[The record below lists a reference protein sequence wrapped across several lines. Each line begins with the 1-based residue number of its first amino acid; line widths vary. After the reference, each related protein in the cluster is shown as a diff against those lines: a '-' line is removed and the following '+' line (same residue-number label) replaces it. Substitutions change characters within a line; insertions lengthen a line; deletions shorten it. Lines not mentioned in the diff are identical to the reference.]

1 MGTMKSHD
9 NTYVSIIANILRSVQ
24 TLRPDVITPRQTRLT
39 IKRVEDRFALEGLSF
54 LTKTL
59 PRLGKALDK
68 CLAGHESFNCI
79 GFRKIPNTKLPKLF
93 GEFLERILDKDGV
106 VLQDPCVY
114 SIRCVRDLCYV
125 FYKLETGYSQQQ
137 QDNVVSQFV
146 KTEADIRPYHETFI
160 KIKEMLDLY
169 SQTYPLDPSKGNP
182 STTKPSPSQEGLGP
196 LNKEVT
202 EKAQT
207 CIFPELNLWGHV
219 HEFVRPASTVEVLRK
234 ARRLLAK
241 VFARF
246 DPYEIVPKHG
256 PGAVASKE
264 VLWQK
269 FTFTNVPHRTTA
281 CYPLDAFF
289 FASLGHICD
298 DAAGLDAID
307 TSTEPLARVLLVNKD
322 SRGPRLI
329 SCEPLALQW
338 IQQGL
343 GRAIMRHV
351 ELHPLTRYNVHFTD
365 QGPNQRGAIQGSK
378 LGRYAT
384 LDLKD
389 ASDRVTLGLV
399 NCLFPEHVLTCLL
412 ATRSVATKL
421 PNGEE
426 IKLCKFAPMGSAL
439 CFPILAL
446 TVWSLLT
453 AATEDTDA
461 QKSILVYGD
470 DVIVQNANALH
481 AINVLESFGLAINHD
496 KSCFKGFFRESCG
509 ADAYKGI
516 VVTPVRFR
524 TLWSSTPSPSVF
536 TSYLAYA
543 NSLYDRG
550 YYVAY
555 EAIAHDLYR
564 LYGSMPQVS
573 KDQEKDTSVSILGL
587 RSVPSEWRQ
596 PQARFNIHLQ
606 KMEYNLL
613 DVTARVIKK
622 KMNGW
627 KMLLRYFT
635 DGHRTDTIQLLARQ
649 LRPRSD
655 EEGDTTEGSNR
666 FTPIT
671 PFDASL
677 YTKRGTVCL
686 VRRWR

>member
-1 MGTMKSHD
+1 MKSHD

-39 IKRVEDRFALEGLSF
+39 IKRVEARFALEGLSF

-59 PRLGKALDK
+59 PRLGKTLDK
-68 CLAGHESFNCI
+68 CLAGHGSFNCI
-79 GFRKIPNTKLPKLF
+79 GFRKIPGTKLPKFL
-93 GEFLERILDKDGV
+93 GEFLERILDKDGS

-137 QDNVVSQFV
+137 QDGVINQFI
-146 KTEADIRPYHETFI
+146 KTEIDIRPYHETFT
-160 KIKEMLDLY
+160 KIKEMCNLY
-169 SQTYPLDPSKGNP
+169 VAFNPLDHQNVNP
-182 STTKPSPSQEGLGP
+182 PTNGATTSQEVVEP
-196 LNKEVT
+196 LNKEVG
-202 EKAQT
+202 ERLPK
-207 CIFPELNLWGHV
+207 CIYPEENLWKYI
-219 HEFVRPASTVEVLRK
+219 ETVVQPSLLVGVLRK
-234 ARRLLAK
+234 ARHLLAK
-241 VFARF
+241 VFVNF

-269 FTFTNVPHRTTA
+269 FTFSNVPHRTTEH
-281 CYPLDAFF
+281 YPLDAYFY
-289 FASLGHICD
+289 ASLGHVCD
-298 DAAGLDAID
+298 DLAGLQAIE
-307 TSTEPLARVLLVNKD
+307 TEKEPSARVLLVNKD

-343 GRAIMRHV
+343 GRAIMRQV
-351 ELHPLTRYNVHFTD
+351 EMHPLTRYNVHFTD
-365 QGPNQRGAIQGSK
+365 QGPNQRGALQGSK
-378 LGRYAT
+378 RGEYAT

-399 NCLFPEHVLTCLL
+399 NCLFPEHVLKCLM

-421 PNGEE
+421 PTGRELT
-426 IKLCKFAPMGSAL
+426 LCKFAPMGSAL

-446 TVWSLLT
+446 TVWSLLA

-461 QKSILVYGD
+461 RESILVYGD
-470 DVIVQNANALH
+470 DVIVQNAHALH
-481 AINVLESFGLAINHD
+481 AISILESFGLAINRD

-509 ADAYKGI
+509 ADAYKGHL
-516 VVTPVRFR
+516 VTPVRMR
-524 TLWSSTPSPSVF
+524 TLWSSTPSPSVI

-543 NSLYDRG
+543 NALYDRG
-550 YYVAY
+550 YYIAY
-555 EAIAHDLYR
+555 EAIAKDLYQI
-564 LYGSMPQVS
+564 YGSLPQVT
-573 KDQEKDTSVSILGL
+573 KDQEKSTVIGTLGL
-587 RSVPSEWRQ
+587 RDVPSEWRQ
-596 PQARFNIHLQ
+596 PQSRFNIRLQ
-606 KMEYNLL
+606 KVEYNLL

-622 KMNGW
+622 KLSGW

-635 DGHRTDTIQLLARQ
+635 DGHRTDTLQLLARR
-649 LRPRSD
+649 LRPPSD
-655 EEGDTTEGSNR
+655 EEADTTKEKDR
-666 FTPIT
+666 FLPVTS
-671 PFDASL
+671 FDASL